1 MTETELLGEVQ
12 RAISFTDSD
21 DGAMSV
27 NQLSDELAIGPAS
40 VRAVYDGVLQKKVV
54 ATTCASPN
62 RTHVPSQPPDLG
74 NWYPARL
81 TTCPAG

>member
-40 VRAVYDGVLQKKVV
+40 VRDGLRVLISDGVVTPCRVKRKMMNGKVQHVIAYTKVKSLEDKK
-54 ATTCASPN
+54 
-62 RTHVPSQPPDLG
+62 
-74 NWYPARL
+74 
-81 TTCPAG
+81 